1 MSIEQPSSEQ
11 PEESLRERVSVELKK
26 IIPELFPGI
35 HQDKTKVSETSQSTK
50 ISGKMINSAVEK
62 PEKTEVAK

>member
-1 MSIEQPSSEQ
+1 
-11 PEESLRERVSVELKK
+11 LKK